1 MKKNILFVTTV
12 FNLFLV
18 QLANAQVK
26 ANSELKGLIT
36 QSFSYFP
43 KVKEVE
49 NTVVTAEQ
57 KLTLT
62 QLNKMPDVTADASYA
77 YVKPLIEIPFPLG
90 PNGALEN
97 FQFAPVHNISGALN
111 GKYALFDFGRLKTN
125 VERSKDDLQF
135 AKHNVDYVKSQLAYQ
150 VANIYYNIVY
160 LQKAI
165 SIQDS
170 VISFL
175 NDTQKDIENKLK
187 NGDALK
193 IDLLNIKSNID
204 AEQNR
209 KVDLENALQK
219 QLNLLEYT
227 TGVKKSIGT
236 FFDFD
241 VNLLD
246 ADGALGAAQTNNI
259 DFVLAKDKVK
269 QSQSDV
275 AIAKLGDKPIVG
287 LMAGAGIKN
296 GYVPAVN
303 DLKFNYLAGI
313 NFSVPIYTG
322 GKTKQQVKLAE
333 NAVKQNELAIET
345 LSSNYRKDIQ
355 QALADIRSN
364 LERIKNTEGQIEQ
377 ALAAQNL
384 ARIRYKNDVG
394 TNLEVT
400 NASTN
405 VQRALLTRLQYE
417 YQLCLAKVELVRLMG
432 YQYWQ

>member
-1 MKKNILFVTTV
+1 
-12 FNLFLV
+12 
-18 QLANAQVK
+18 
-26 ANSELKGLIT
+26 
-36 QSFSYFP
+36 
-43 KVKEVE
+43 
-49 NTVVTAEQ
+49 
-57 KLTLT
+57 
-62 QLNKMPDVTADASYA
+62 MPDVTADASYA